1 MEWEGWDPHRGPAP
15 GAVADLFSQH
25 RESQLAQLAP
35 LADRMRPRSL
45 EEFQGQEAIL
55 GPGRLLRRAIEADRV
70 GNLILHGPPGV
81 GKTTLARII
90 AATTRA
96 HFSSLNAV
104 LAGVKDLRSEV
115 DAAKRRLEQH
125 SLRTLLFIDEVHRF
139 NSAQQDALLPW
150 VENGTV
156 TLIGATTE
164 NPYFEVN
171 KALVSRSRLFRM
183 EPLEPPHLQAL
194 LERALADPER
204 GYGRRRIEIS
214 AGAAAHLVDV
224 AGGDARS
231 LLNALEL
238 AVETTAPVRLGE
250 PSDPGAAPAGVI
262 RIDLAIAEESIQQRA
277 VLYDKQG
284 DAHFDTISAFIK
296 SLRGSDADAALFWL
310 ARMVEAGENPRFIF
324 RRMLISAGEDIGLAD
339 PQAMVVVEACA
350 AAFERVGLPEGLY
363 PLAQAA
369 LYLASTEKSNSLL
382 GFFDALKTVKASNR
396 QDVPSHLRDA
406 NRDGQAFGDGVGY
419 RYPHAYAEHWVA
431 QQYLPSALQGEL
443 FWQPGQLG
451 WEGERRARMQQR
463 RAAQLAAA
471 AEQEAEQG
479 TVLSGGPE
487 DPVLAR
493 WLQRQLGS
501 EGQRLDRLRQRLWQD
516 TAPGRQDRVL
526 ILEARSLLWALDP
539 LATSPEGGVVI
550 QLAQGSD
557 RQRLAAQLQA
567 LDSLSQPQ
575 LVAPQEPQGQGQP
588 PSLDRDQ
595 AQKPSQ
601 KPSQKHDLMPT
612 SDPAAG
618 AKQGADSAGLQALAR
633 QLEPGQQFE
642 WIAGRHPFRPLVGAA
657 LEEAVADLDRLAA
670 RRCQLRLLFSSPALG
685 PAGALLAGGR
695 SFSAEQTSL
704 VRAAA
709 ACEGAAFSALASGP
723 DLDVLDRTLQERGW
737 TVAWQRWPE
746 ALDLEI
752 GEALLARWFGPQAA
766 YRQQLQTSL
775 PAADIDA
782 LALVLRGLLGQRLP
796 QRLQHQLLIAQRRP
810 RD

>member
-1 MEWEGWDPHRGPAP
+1 
-15 GAVADLFSQH
+15 VADLFSQH

-194 LERALADPER
+194 LERALADPEQ

-214 AGAAAHLVDV
+214 AEAAAHLVDV

-238 AVETTAPVRLGE
+238 AVETTAPVPLGE

-516 TAPGRQDRVL
+516 TAPRRQDRVL

-539 LATSPEGGVVI
+539 LAASPEGGVVI

-618 AKQGADSAGLQALAR
+618 AKQGADPAGLQALAR

-709 ACEGAAFSALASGP
+709 ACEGAAFSALAGGP
-723 DLDVLDRTLQERGW
+723 NLDVLDRTLQERGW

-746 ALDLEI
+746 PLDLEI

-775 PAADIDA
+775 PVADIDA